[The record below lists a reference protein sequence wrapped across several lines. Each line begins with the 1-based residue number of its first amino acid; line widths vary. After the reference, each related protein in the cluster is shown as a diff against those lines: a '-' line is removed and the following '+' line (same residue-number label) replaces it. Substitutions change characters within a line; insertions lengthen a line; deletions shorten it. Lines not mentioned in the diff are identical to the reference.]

1 MSYLQLDGIIKRFG
15 SFTALD
21 EVSLSVQQGSIH
33 ALLGENGAGKTT
45 LMNILYGFYQ
55 ADQGTLRLAGKPLN
69 VASPRQA
76 LDAGVGMIHQHFML
90 VDNLSV
96 LENVILGLPGGLR
109 LKLAEHRR
117 RLLEL
122 CERVEFAI
130 DPDAVIAHLPI
141 GTRQQVEILKAL
153 YRDVDLLILDEPS
166 SVLGPGEIDAF
177 LRMLDRLRAMGKTML
192 FITHKLDEV
201 FQVCD
206 RVTVMRQG
214 RVVGNVEISDTT
226 PAEVSRLMVGREL
239 APPPERVSIASG
251 ALMLQLDALSALNDR
266 GIQAL
271 HQVSL
276 EIRAGEVLGIAG
288 VDGNGQAELA
298 ECIAGLRA
306 PSSGD
311 IRVCNESVLEH
322 DVATRRTRNKI
333 GYVPEDRHSTG
344 LILDFTL
351 WENALL
357 RDSRRVPFSIG
368 GLLRRAAAF
377 ARTEE
382 WCARYD
388 VRMHSIQQKI
398 RFLSGGNQQKLIFAR
413 EVECNPDLLVVMQ
426 PCKGLDVGAI
436 EALQRTVME
445 QRAKGK
451 AVLYI
456 STELDEVLA
465 VSDRIGV
472 MCAGHLTGV
481 LDRADANVERI
492 ALLMTSTAATG
503 ASL

>member
-1 MSYLQLDGIIKRFG
+1 MSYLQLAGITKRFG
-15 SFTALD
+15 DFTALD
-21 EVSLSVQQGSIH
+21 DVCLSVQQGSIH

-45 LMNILYGFYQ
+45 LMNILYGFYR
-55 ADQGTLRLAGKPLN
+55 ADHGTLQLAGKPLN

-96 LENVILGLPGGLR
+96 LENVILGLPGGLS
-109 LKLAEHRR
+109 LKLAMHRR

-122 CERVEFAI
+122 CERVGFAI

-177 LRMLDRLRAMGKTML
+177 LRMLQRLRAMGKTML

-214 RVVGNVEISDTT
+214 RVVGNVEIADTT

-239 APPPERVSIASG
+239 APPPQRVG
-251 ALMLQLDALSALNDR
+251 AAPGKQVLQLERLSAMNDR

-271 HQVSL
+271 HQISL
-276 EIRAGEVLGIAG
+276 DIRAGEVLGIAG

-298 ECIAGLRA
+298 ECIAGLRT
-306 PSSGD
+306 PNDGD
-311 IRVCNESVLEH
+311 IRVCGNSVLAH
-322 DVATRRTRNKI
+322 DVATRRTRDRI
-333 GYVPEDRHSTG
+333 GFVPEDRHSTG

-351 WENALL
+351 WENAML
-357 RDSRRVPFSIG
+357 RDSRQAPFSAR
-368 GLLRRAAAF
+368 GLLRRAAAYG
-377 ARTEE
+377 RTEQ
-382 WCARYD
+382 WCTRYD

-413 EVECNPDLLVVMQ
+413 EVECDPNLLVVMQ

-436 EALQRTVME
+436 EALQRTVLE

-472 MCAGHLTGV
+472 MCAGYLTGV
-481 LDRADANVERI
+481 LERTEATVERI
-492 ALLMTSTAATG
+492 ALLMTSTAPKEVA
-503 ASL
+503 L

>member
-1 MSYLQLDGIIKRFG
+1 MSYLQLDGITKCFG
-15 SFTALD
+15 DFTALD
-21 EVSLSVQQGSIH
+21 DVSLTVRQGSIH

-45 LMNILYGFYQ
+45 LMNVLYGFYR
-55 ADQGTLRLAGKPLN
+55 ADHGTLQLAGKPLN

-96 LENVILGLPGGLR
+96 LENVILGLPGGLS
-109 LKLAEHRR
+109 LKLAMHRR

-122 CERVEFAI
+122 CERVGFTI
-130 DPDAVIAHLPI
+130 DPDTVIAHLPI

-177 LRMLDRLRAMGKTML
+177 LRMLQRLRAMGKTML

-214 RVVGNVEISDTT
+214 RVVGNVEIADTT

-239 APPPERVSIASG
+239 APPPQRVGTATG
-251 ALMLQLDALSALNDR
+251 KQVLQLERLSAMNDR

-298 ECIAGLRA
+298 ECIAGLRT
-306 PSSGD
+306 PSGGD
-311 IRVCNESVLEH
+311 IRVCGDSVLAH
-322 DVATRRTRNKI
+322 DVATRRTRDRI
-333 GYVPEDRHSTG
+333 GFVPEDRHSTG

-351 WENALL
+351 WENAML
-357 RDSRRVPFSIG
+357 RDSRQAPFSAR
-368 GLLRRAAAF
+368 GLLRRAAAYR
-377 ARTEE
+377 RTEQ
-382 WCARYD
+382 WCTRYD
-388 VRMHSIQQKI
+388 VRMHSIEQKI

-413 EVECNPDLLVVMQ
+413 EVECDPQLLVVMQ

-436 EALQRTVME
+436 EALQRTVLE

-481 LDRADANVERI
+481 LERAEATVERI
-492 ALLMTSTAATG
+492 ALLMTSTAPKEVA
-503 ASL
+503 L